1 MMLQTPQLSE
11 AASVRQP
18 AGTEPFTGTTV
29 DVRRPG
35 DHRVA
40 ADVVIEEV
48 PVALVYNGISHAVM
62 MATPAD
68 LEDFA
73 IGFSLT
79 EGIVHSP
86 EEIYDLSVEPGPEGI
101 SVDITIASERFVALK
116 ERRRNMTGRTGCGL
130 CGTESLAEA
139 IRPIP
144 RVPTH
149 GAIDDEAVQR
159 AVRDLKE
166 WQPLQAETGAT
177 HAAAWC
183 DRNGAII
190 RVREDVGRH
199 NALDKLVGACI
210 GHESQDGNT
219 TTRALTEGFVLISS
233 RGSFEMVQKSAAVG
247 VGCLVAVSAPTALA
261 IREAE
266 KAGMTLIGFARP
278 GRHVVYTHPDNNT
291 ERRSTNRE

>member
-1 MMLQTPQLSE
+1 MLEIQLPNEAEAVSQPVGKTPLS
-11 AASVRQP
+11 
-18 AGTEPFTGTTV
+18 GTTV
-29 DVRRPG
+29 NVRCADG
-35 DHRVA
+35 KGFA

-62 MATPAD
+62 MATPDD

-73 IGFSLT
+73 VGFSLT
-79 EGIVHSP
+79 EGIVRSRD
-86 EEIYDLSVEPGPEGI
+86 EIYELALESGPDGI
-101 SVDITIASERFVALK
+101 SLEMTIATECFVALK
-116 ERRRNMTGRTGCGL
+116 QRRRNLTGRTGCGL

-144 RVPTH
+144 RVPH
-149 GAIDDEAVQR
+149 HVVIDDKAIQR
-159 AVRDLKE
+159 AVQDLKE

-183 DRNGAII
+183 DRDGAIME
-190 RVREDVGRH
+190 VREDVGRH
-199 NALDKLVGACI
+199 NALDKLVGACL
-210 GHESQDGNT
+210 GPGTSDRSSSHTVAD
-219 TTRALTEGFVLISS
+219 GFVLISS

-247 VGCLVAVSAPTALA
+247 IGCLVAVSAPTALA

-278 GRHVVYTHPDNNT
+278 GRHVVYTSPHKNS
-291 ERRSTNRE
+291 EIRSINRE